1 MDTIQVE
8 TLHKDLSFTGD
19 LLIDSTFLLLPQTV
33 PLQDGL
39 IDLLK
44 KWGFST
50 IQCDGN
56 LSLGGDIDLSPN
68 NGSEQELNEQNKEKI
83 GDTLK
88 KAIESSKTAK
98 IGNSDQDRMKMVESV
113 FNEYMNYIEGVFTY
127 YATHKEIDQ
136 EELSE
141 TIQEL
146 VMFVKDHKRYI
157 LRINPN
163 PKETKKNFLIIHS
176 MRTTILAI
184 AIAQQLHLP
193 LSKII
198 ELGVTCIIHEIGML
212 RIPPQLY
219 MSDKRLTVGEKA
231 QISKHTIFG
240 YTIVKDLGFPLSIQL
255 GVLEHH
261 EKENGLGYP
270 RKLTGDKISSN
281 AKIIAVA
288 CSYEAISS
296 PRGFREGRSTF
307 DAMVEL
313 IQNKS
318 HAYDNSVLK
327 ALLYTVSLYPIGTY
341 VYLSNRKVAIVVD
354 TNPDSPKYPVVQLLN
369 EKEKDGSPLQITTNH
384 NGIYII
390 RILSK
395 NELNDILKVL
405 SGKNSKEDEVE
416 SLELANEEFK
426 IEKNQ
431 NPKNVAEP
439 KINNKDDDIE
449 PIYLENENKT
459 TFEEK
464 PKEKSTKLENQEPKI
479 NVNDT
484 EDVDISF
491 FS

>member
-8 TLHKDLSFTGD
+8 ALHKDLSFTGD

-33 PLQDGL
+33 QIQSNL

-44 KWGFST
+44 EWGFST

-56 LSLGGDIDLSPN
+56 LSLGGDIDLSQN
-68 NGSEQELNEQNKEKI
+68 NESEQVQNKEKI
-83 GDTLK
+83 GVSLK
-88 KAIESSKTAK
+88 KAIENSKTAK
-98 IGNSDQDRMKMVESV
+98 IGNSDQARMEMVESV
-113 FNEYMNYIEGVFTY
+113 FYEYMNYVEEIFTH

-136 EELSE
+136 NELSE

-163 PKETKKNFLIIHS
+163 PNEIKKNFLIIHS
-176 MRTTILAI
+176 IRTTVLAI

-219 MSDKRLTVGEKA
+219 MSTNKLTIGERA

-240 YTIVKDLGFPLSIQL
+240 YTIVKDLDFPLSIQL

-296 PRGFREGRSTF
+296 PRVFREGRSTF

-313 IQNKS
+313 IQNKTQS
-318 HAYDNSVLK
+318 YDNSVLK

-369 EKEKDGSPLQITTNH
+369 EKEKDGSPLQITTSH
-384 NGIYII
+384 EGIYII

-395 NELNDILKVL
+395 NELNDILKIIN
-405 SGKNSKEDEVE
+405 KNSNKE
-416 SLELANEEFK
+416 NK
-426 IEKNQ
+426 IEEIQLADNENIKT
-431 NPKNVAEP
+431 EE
-439 KINNKDDDIE
+439 KINNSQNDDKIE
-449 PIYLENENKT
+449 ELPLENEEKNA
-459 TFEEK
+459 EENQSTVENET
-464 PKEKSTKLENQEPKI
+464 EKSSETENEKQSPK
-479 NVNDT
+479 VNLSKT

>member
-8 TLHKDLSFTGD
+8 ALHKDLSFTGD

-33 PLQDGL
+33 QIQSNL

-44 KWGFST
+44 EWGFST

-56 LSLGGDIDLSPN
+56 LSLGGDIDLSQN
-68 NGSEQELNEQNKEKI
+68 NESEQVQNKEKI
-83 GDTLK
+83 GVSLK
-88 KAIESSKTAK
+88 KAIENSKTAK
-98 IGNSDQDRMKMVESV
+98 IGNSDQARMEMVESV
-113 FNEYMNYIEGVFTY
+113 FYEYMNYVEEIFTH

-136 EELSE
+136 NELSE

-163 PKETKKNFLIIHS
+163 PNEIKKNFLIIHS
-176 MRTTILAI
+176 IRTTVLAI

-219 MSDKRLTVGEKA
+219 MSTNKLTIGERA

-240 YTIVKDLGFPLSIQL
+240 YTIVKDLDFPLSIQL

-296 PRGFREGRSTF
+296 PRVFREGRSTF

-313 IQNKS
+313 IQNKTQS
-318 HAYDNSVLK
+318 YDNSVLK

-369 EKEKDGSPLQITTNH
+369 EKEKDGSPLQITTSH
-384 NGIYII
+384 EGIYII

-395 NELNDILKVL
+395 NELNDILKIIN
-405 SGKNSKEDEVE
+405 KNSNKED
-416 SLELANEEFK
+416 K
-426 IEKNQ
+426 IEEIQLADNENIKT
-431 NPKNVAEP
+431 EE
-439 KINNKDDDIE
+439 KINNSQNDDKIE
-449 PIYLENENKT
+449 ELPLENEEKNA
-459 TFEEK
+459 EENQSTVENET
-464 PKEKSTKLENQEPKI
+464 EKSSETENEKQSPK
-479 NVNDT
+479 VNLSKT

>member
-1 MDTIQVE
+1 METIQIE
-8 TLHKDLSFTGD
+8 TLQKDLSFTGD

-33 PLQDGL
+33 PLHQNL
-39 IDLLK
+39 INSIK
-44 KWGFST
+44 EWGFSSVL
-50 IQCDGN
+50 CDGN
-56 LSLGGDIDLSPN
+56 LSLGGDIGVSSNED
-68 NGSEQELNEQNKEKI
+68 EQENNKEKI
-83 GDTLK
+83 GDSLK
-88 KAIESSKTAK
+88 KAIENSKTAN
-98 IGNSDQDRMKMVESV
+98 IGNSDQARMEMVESV
-113 FNEYMNYIEGVFTY
+113 FYEYMNYVEEIFTH

-136 EELSE
+136 NELSE
-141 TIQEL
+141 TIQDL

-163 PKETKKNFLIIHS
+163 PNELGKNFLIIHS
-176 MRTTILAI
+176 IRTTVLAI

-198 ELGVTCIIHEIGML
+198 ELGVTCILHEIGML

-219 MSDKRLTVGEKA
+219 MSTNKLTIGEKA

-240 YTIVKDLGFPLSIQL
+240 YTIVKDLGFPLSVQL

-296 PRGFREGRSTF
+296 PRVFREGRSTF

-313 IQNKS
+313 IQNKT

-369 EKEKDGSPLQITTNH
+369 EKEKDGSPLQITTSH
-384 NGIYII
+384 EGIYII

-405 SGKNSKEDEVE
+405 GKNSQKENDEDNIE
-416 SLELANEEFK
+416 EIQLANNENQDIKTEEK
-426 IEKNQ
+426 IEISQ
-431 NPKNVAEP
+431 NDEKSEP
-439 KINNKDDDIE
+439 V
-449 PIYLENENKT
+449 YFENEKT
-459 TFEEK
+459 EEEQSTV
-464 PKEKSTKLENQEPKI
+464 EKSLDSENATKDEKQK
-479 NVNDT
+479 VNLSET

>member
-8 TLHKDLSFTGD
+8 ALHKDLSFTGD

-33 PLQDGL
+33 QIQSNL

-44 KWGFST
+44 EWGFST

-56 LSLGGDIDLSPN
+56 LSLGGDIDLSQN
-68 NGSEQELNEQNKEKI
+68 NESEQVQNKEKI
-83 GDTLK
+83 GVSLK
-88 KAIESSKTAK
+88 KAIENSKTAK
-98 IGNSDQDRMKMVESV
+98 IGNSDQARMEMVESV
-113 FNEYMNYIEGVFTY
+113 FYEYMNYVEEIFTH

-136 EELSE
+136 NELSE

-163 PKETKKNFLIIHS
+163 PNEIKKNFLIIHS
-176 MRTTILAI
+176 IRTTVLAI

-219 MSDKRLTVGEKA
+219 MSTNKLTIGERA

-240 YTIVKDLGFPLSIQL
+240 YTIVKDLDFPLSIQL

-296 PRGFREGRSTF
+296 PRVFREGRSTF

-313 IQNKS
+313 IQNKTQS
-318 HAYDNSVLK
+318 YDNSVLK

-369 EKEKDGSPLQITTNH
+369 EKEKDGSPLQITTSH
-384 NGIYII
+384 EGIYII

-395 NELNDILKVL
+395 NELNDILKIIN
-405 SGKNSKEDEVE
+405 KNSNKE
-416 SLELANEEFK
+416 NK
-426 IEKNQ
+426 IEEIQLADNENIKT
-431 NPKNVAEP
+431 EE
-439 KINNKDDDIE
+439 KINNSQNDDKIE
-449 PIYLENENKT
+449 ELPLENEEKNAEENQSTVENKT
-459 TFEEK
+459 
-464 PKEKSTKLENQEPKI
+464 EKSSETENEKQSPK
-479 NVNDT
+479 VNLSKT